1 MLAAKGDK
9 ARHALITDT
18 DQITGKIQ
26 SIDADK
32 HTITFTQADGTAK
45 TVKAGQKVNLSDL
58 KPGDDITARV
68 TQAARR
74 SWSRSRNRRGMRI
87 EALKRRSGEGSII
100 PFVSS
105 VAAYLGAQ
113 NPAISI
119 AASVA
124 NDQEETQAR
133 NEDRPG

>member
-1 MLAAKGDK
+1 MLAPKGDK
-9 ARHALITDT
+9 PGMLIADT

-68 TQAARR
+68 TQA
-74 SWSRSRNRRGMRI
+74 
-87 EALKRRSGEGSII
+87 L
-100 PFVSS
+100 
-105 VAAYLGAQ
+105 
-113 NPAISI
+113 AI
-119 AASVA
+119 VV
-124 NDQEETQAR
+124 EK
-133 NEDRPG
+133 P